1 MKEVM
6 QIFYDFISLPSWLQI
21 AIWGAG
27 GVLLGGLVTPLVRG
41 TTSADF
47 RAEHNDETGVIVA
60 IVGVFYGLIVTSL
73 LVQAIGH
80 FDSAQSVVEYEAAHA
95 EAVVRLANATSP
107 ALGKA
112 VGRQVRNYL
121 EQIILVEWPMQRRG
135 DSHRGS
141 MQTLERLG
149 IAVQEYTPADD
160 KQRANYAMLLSEF
173 DQLHRARK
181 ERGFRIRPQISS
193 ELWGVSLA
201 GEVLLVFF
209 AMLMHIRSCWMHF
222 LMASALSVSIS
233 MVFALILIFD
243 TPFAGDISIDPEP
256 YEVLWRQLVDA
267 G

>member
-1 MKEVM
+1 M
-6 QIFYDFISLPSWLQI
+6 QMFYDFISLPSWQQI
-21 AIWGAG
+21 TIWGAG
-27 GVLLGGLVTPLVRG
+27 GVLLGGLITPLVRS
-41 TTSADF
+41 TTSAGF

-80 FDSAQSVVEYEAAHA
+80 FDKAQSVVEDEANHA

-107 ALGKA
+107 ALGK
-112 VGRQVRNYL
+112 VVSQRIRNYL
-121 EQIILVEWPMQRRG
+121 EQVILVEWPKQRQG
-135 DSHRGS
+135 NSHGS
-141 MQTLERLG
+141 SIQTLERLS
-149 IAVQEYTPADD
+149 IVVQEYTPGDD
-160 KQRANYAMLLSEF
+160 KQRANCALLLSEL

-181 ERGFRIRPQISS
+181 ERSFRIGAQISP

-209 AMLMHIRSCWMHF
+209 AMLMHIRSRWMHF

-256 YEVLWRQLVDA
+256 YEVLWRHLVDA